1 MPNGELFGSRG
12 PLGEGEPCAS
22 GRARASAHAGS
33 QARESAHVRTRAN
46 WAASSSSWRELRRS
60 GTGQLELRQGP
71 HRFDHL
77 LRGAGDGID
86 LEDAIAD
93 EQLQFRSGS
102 RIVVLQ
108 RAFPD
113 LLDADAGAVVLVDEA
128 RSEGL
133 VALDDLDNPGLRA
146 HDLDLERPLAPLGL
160 KQHGRARG
168 LAIDG
173 HDVVVQLEA
182 DVGVGLR
189 VVGLDAAA
197 TIDTDDTKGTRLQMR
212 LDVQQEAQRPFLRDD
227 SFEDPARRRIDQ
239 NRPRCRDR
247 RRPLRTGHLP
257 QLLLTRGHCL
267 CLLLLPTADVLDVHV
282 LPSLAVLGAPALEH
296 GGAKS
301 KWRMRQDQHKSL
313 QRGASGATG
322 LEPT

>member
-182 DVGVGLR
+182 DVGVGL
-189 VVGLDAAA
+189 
-197 TIDTDDTKGTRLQMR
+197 
-212 LDVQQEAQRPFLRDD
+212 DVQQEAQRPFLRDD